1 MAAQSGP
8 DWDLLSSY
16 VGLLTLA
23 TASVYIGS
31 HGSVVI
37 RKGAAAKGKIAET
50 DEEDEEDIPDRLS
63 ANDAY
68 MFPVIGSGVLFGLYL
83 VMKYLGTEWI
93 NWLLQWYFTLTGVGS
108 VSKSLIS
115 LARWTVGSSRWRN
128 FEKTQILF
136 RKGPREIASISMR
149 TPSWFLLVVATLPSI
164 LYTFGPSTTR
174 RSAVLTDIL
183 AMSFSHNALSLLK
196 IDSFKTGCV
205 LLSGL
210 FLYDIWWV
218 FGTEVMVKVATNL
231 DVPIKIVWAKS
242 LTFSTER
249 GFTMLGLGD
258 IVVPGMFIAL
268 ALRYDHHRSSQK
280 APGSAYAKPYFTA
293 AVFAYVLGL
302 GTTMFV
308 MHYFKKAQPA
318 LLYLS
323 PACILSFLL
332 TSAIRGE
339 FSEAWAWSDD
349 PEQKP
354 EDTTIKVHGNGT
366 GEAPSTAQKGF
377 STPKQVPADAS
388 QEEHLPQPLHTN
400 TEDGEGDE
408 QDDKGRMTRRK
419 KH

>member
-1 MAAQSGP
+1 
-8 DWDLLSSY
+8 
-16 VGLLTLA
+16 
-23 TASVYIGS
+23 
-31 HGSVVI
+31 
-37 RKGAAAKGKIAET
+37 
-50 DEEDEEDIPDRLS
+50 
-63 ANDAY
+63 

-108 VSKSLIS
+108 VSKVRLTFKLRENADTVPQRAKRCVSTD
-115 LARWTVGSSRWRN
+115 WTCLSASYIRA
-128 FEKTQILF
+128 
-136 RKGPREIASISMR
+136 EIASISMR
-149 TPSWFLLVVATLPSI
+149 TPSWFLIVVATLPSI

-268 ALRYDHHRSSQK
+268 ALRYDHHRSSHK

-354 EDTTIKVHGNGT
+354 EDATIKVHGNGT
-366 GEAPSTAQKGF
+366 GEAPSTATKGIF
-377 STPKQVPADAS
+377 NAQASACRCVAGRTPSPTTS
-388 QEEHLPQPLHTN
+388 N
-400 TEDGEGDE
+400 
-408 QDDKGRMTRRK
+408 
-419 KH
+419 